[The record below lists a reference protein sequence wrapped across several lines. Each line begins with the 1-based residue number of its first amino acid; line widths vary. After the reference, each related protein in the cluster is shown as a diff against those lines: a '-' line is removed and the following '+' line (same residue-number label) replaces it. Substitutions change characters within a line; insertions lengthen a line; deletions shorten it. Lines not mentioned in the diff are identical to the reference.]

1 MKDKKFSLPNITFS
15 LSSFSLKFPK
25 FWGFRIPLPGGIYL
39 GGGKFIVASLK
50 DDLKIRKKK
59 ELAESY

>member
-1 MKDKKFSLPNITFS
+1 MSKNQMYRFCCSCIRISLITENGCHFC
-15 LSSFSLKFPK
+15 
-25 FWGFRIPLPGGIYL
+25 
-39 GGGKFIVASLK
+39 GGKFIVASLK